1 MGKAGV
7 LTRVGPSLGDSTD
20 MDEKAGEADMVY
32 RRRGLS
38 WYGQLS
44 NWQKYQCSMACC
56 RSALMDNLFW
66 KRKKNLYSPSACLNC
81 RGSWGLETIVPGM
94 NLNTGGGFLGGG
106 WLFVGAGSRTRV
118 VTLEQ
123 GKVVSTT
130 VEGVSGQLSSQPQV
144 EAGRSNQ
151 EDIELD
157 SMFVALLCY
166 SEESVDD
173 KV

>member
-1 MGKAGV
+1 M
-7 LTRVGPSLGDSTD
+7 
-20 MDEKAGEADMVY
+20 
-32 RRRGLS
+32 
-38 WYGQLS
+38 
-44 NWQKYQCSMACC
+44 
-56 RSALMDNLFW
+56 
-66 KRKKNLYSPSACLNC
+66 
-81 RGSWGLETIVPGM
+81 PGM

-106 WLFVGAGSRTRV
+106 WLFVGSGSRTRV

-144 EAGRSNQ
+144 EVGRSNQ

-157 SMFVALLCY
+157 FELIALLCFLVG
-166 SEESVDD
+166 SVDD